1 MAEYCRQ
8 RRLEP
13 RHDATNDEADCLR
26 NRLRLELLP
35 LLARE
40 YNPALGDAL
49 CQLADI
55 AQADE
60 DYLRQAAEKLWQE
73 LAAEAE
79 QGFCFNL
86 GRLLQLSLAMQ
97 RRLVQQAAF
106 EVSGCQLAYVQVQAV
121 LQLAKKGRTGTEL
134 QLPFGLLA
142 EISYNFLY
150 IIKKTIPFSGNH
162 GTMDI
167 VGEFEKIS
175 LRVPGTT
182 CLPDGSRIT
191 AELAED
197 RQQLEVLLKSAAG
210 HADSADTAAGNA
222 GNGGCMAV
230 YGDWDK
236 CNQPLAVRHRKN
248 GDRVSIGNGHK
259 KLKDFLIDSRI
270 PRQQRDELWLVA
282 DGGGDGNILWLPG
295 VRRFAEAAADEG
307 TRKFFVLRMIN
318 KG

>member
-1 MAEYCRQ
+1 
-8 RRLEP
+8 
-13 RHDATNDEADCLR
+13 
-26 NRLRLELLP
+26 
-35 LLARE
+35 
-40 YNPALGDAL
+40 
-49 CQLADI
+49 
-55 AQADE
+55 
-60 DYLRQAAEKLWQE
+60 
-73 LAAEAE
+73 
-79 QGFCFNL
+79 
-86 GRLLQLSLAMQ
+86 
-97 RRLVQQAAF
+97 
-106 EVSGCQLAYVQVQAV
+106 
-121 LQLAKKGRTGTEL
+121 
-134 QLPFGLLA
+134 
-142 EISYNFLY
+142 
-150 IIKKTIPFSGNH
+150 
-162 GTMDI
+162 MDI
-167 VGEFEKIS
+167 MGEFEKIS

-197 RQQLEVLLKSAAG
+197 RQQLEVLFKSAAG